1 MADCCLIPQI
11 FDARRFNLPLDGLDR
26 LVAIDAHC
34 TVLPTFQTA
43 HPSVQIDAE

>member
-11 FDARRFNLPLDGLDR
+11 FDARRFKVPLDGLDR

-34 TVLPTFQTA
+34 AVLPTFQTA